1 MQHSWTKSRTSPN
14 AEMIWQAF
22 NTEHFIYLSVGL
34 STVPLQ
40 THAITLLPPPIILV
54 QVNIGF
60 LCPCFVYFRI
70 QTEYFR
76 CNLVQSNVAFL
87 FLSVTCGLNP
97 VVNHQYFCLRR
108 HLLIV
113 DFDKKFIDDVLD
125 IASSCEE
132 VFHNKGIICHKFWSN
147 DVLVTCAGIFMI
159 SY

>member
-1 MQHSWTKSRTSPN
+1 MYYLQKNYSFIHTISRSSKVTEETNLKIDINPWTKMWHSWTKSRTSPN

-70 QTEYFR
+70 
-76 CNLVQSNVAFL
+76 
-87 FLSVTCGLNP
+87 
-97 VVNHQYFCLRR
+97 
-108 HLLIV
+108 
-113 DFDKKFIDDVLD
+113 
-125 IASSCEE
+125 
-132 VFHNKGIICHKFWSN
+132 
-147 DVLVTCAGIFMI
+147 
-159 SY
+159 